1 MSTDDAVLG
10 GSTVT
15 NDQRR
20 ARLEDLPWTTNA
32 SGGTRDALT
41 REQIVEAAI
50 RLVDAH
56 GLGALSMRRLGQEL
70 GAGATSLY
78 WHIKNKHQL
87 EDLMLDA
94 LIGEVA
100 TEIQPAD
107 DWRGSLAEVARAL
120 RRVLIRHRDIAPLLG
135 ERPTMGPHAL
145 DAADRVMGILRG
157 AGFDDRTTSLAS
169 GALINYA
176 SGFALFESRSPGGA
190 AATPEDK
197 ATADAVMAYF
207 RALPAERYPN
217 LLAVARVAID
227 EDEQFEY
234 GLQRLLDGFEADQVR
249 GGVEPGHAAS
259 GADASAPAVPDEGAA
274 PTDRPAGPNAM
285 LLR

>member
-1 MSTDDAVLG
+1 M
-10 GSTVT
+10 T
-15 NDQRR
+15 NEQRR
-20 ARLEDLPWTTNA
+20 TRLEELPWTAPDETTGA
-32 SGGTRDALT
+32 REALT

-50 RLVDAH
+50 RLVDAE
-56 GLGALSMRRLGQEL
+56 GLATLSMRRLGSEL

-78 WHIKNKHQL
+78 WHVKNKHQL

-100 TEIQPAD
+100 DDIRPAD
-107 DWRGSLAEVARAL
+107 GWRDSLAEVARAL
-120 RRVLIRHRDIAPLLG
+120 RRVLVRHRHVAPLLG

-176 SGFALFESRSPGGA
+176 SGFALFESRLPGGA
-190 AATPEDK
+190 RDAAEAK
-197 ATADAVMAYF
+197 AMADAVMAYF
-207 RALPAERYPN
+207 RGLPPERYPN
-217 LLAVARVAID
+217 LLAVAGVAID
-227 EDEQFEY
+227 EDEQFDY
-234 GLQRLLDGFEADQVR
+234 GLQRLLDGFDADLAR
-249 GGVEPGHAAS
+249 GGSESAS
-259 GADASAPAVPDEGAA
+259 RTGMAPAEDAEGDA
-274 PTDRPAGPNAM
+274 PAERSERPAGPNAM